1 MTLKVKG
8 IKKQDERP
16 LSNKTGYLVY
26 LYKKLGNL
34 EEEIHK
40 IRTLMQETEPWYD
53 SDTPKLIFPP
63 LKHPD

>member
-16 LSNKTGYLVY
+16 LSNKTG
-26 LYKKLGNL
+26 NL

-40 IRTLMQETEPWYD
+40 IRTFMQETEPWYD
-53 SDTPKLIFPP
+53 SDTTKPILPP